1 MNDSV
6 VEYVRSLESRL
17 IGRVFTYDD
26 ILHYVVAIDESTGL
40 ARMSRR
46 CGGRSGDRA
55 ELCYMPIAEVSLRVS
70 GVLK

>member
-1 MNDSV
+1 MNDSA

-26 ILHYVVAIDESTGL
+26 ILHYVLAIDENTGL

-46 CGGRSGDRA
+46 YGDRT

-70 GVLK
+70 GVLT